1 MMTISRYLTESSLP
15 SPIDRALSGCR
26 ALKYSGSSFATHS
39 QNG

>member
-15 SPIDRALSGCR
+15 SPIESALSGWR
-26 ALKYSGSSFATHS
+26 ARTYSGSSRATHS